1 MPKFMKNINIIGRC
15 AGMFRSDKLKDT
27 GLGACHHSYILAICR
42 NPGISQDE
50 LAREICINKSNVT
63 RHLASLEESG
73 YVERKPSEQDKR
85 VTLVFPT
92 EKALDI
98 LPTVRS
104 VIREWNEYLTEGMD
118 EEELERFA
126 QTLSRIAQRAK
137 EYSERE
143 GTAE

>member
-15 AGMFRSDKLKDT
+15 AGMFRSEKLKET
-27 GLGACHHSYILAICR
+27 GLGACHHSYILAVCR
-42 NPGISQDE
+42 RPGISQDE

-63 RHLASLEESG
+63 RHLAALEESG
-73 YVERKPSEQDKR
+73 YVERRQSEADKR

-92 EKALDI
+92 EKALAI
-98 LPTVRS
+98 LPTVRA
-104 VIREWNEYLTEGMD
+104 VIREWNEFLTEGMD

-126 QTLSRIAQRAK
+126 ATLSRIAERAR

-143 GTAE
+143 GDN

>member
-15 AGMFRSDKLKDT
+15 AGMFRSEKLKET
-27 GLGACHHSYILAICR
+27 GLGACHHSYILAVCR
-42 NPGISQDE
+42 RPGISRDE

-63 RHLASLEESG
+63 RHLAALEESG
-73 YVERKPSEQDKR
+73 YVERRQSGADKR

-92 EKALDI
+92 EKALAI
-98 LPTVRS
+98 LPTVRA
-104 VIREWNEYLTEGMD
+104 VIREWNEFLTEGMD

-126 QTLSRIAQRAK
+126 ATLSRIAERAR

-143 GTAE
+143 ENN

>member
-1 MPKFMKNINIIGRC
+1 
-15 AGMFRSDKLKDT
+15 MFRSDKLKDT
-27 GLGACHHSYILAICR
+27 GLGACHHSYILAVCR

-63 RHLASLEESG
+63 RHLAALEESG

-126 QTLSRIAQRAK
+126 LTLSRIAERARQ
-137 EYSERE
+137 YSERE
-143 GTAE
+143 ENN

>member
-1 MPKFMKNINIIGRC
+1 MSFASNARG
-15 AGMFRSDKLKDT
+15 
-27 GLGACHHSYILAICR
+27 
-42 NPGISQDE
+42 E

-63 RHLASLEESG
+63 RHLAALEESG

-126 QTLSRIAQRAK
+126 LTLSRIAERARQ
-137 EYSERE
+137 YSERE
-143 GTAE
+143 ENN

>member
-27 GLGACHHSYILAICR
+27 GLGACHHSYILAVCR

-63 RHLASLEESG
+63 RHLAALEESG

-126 QTLSRIAQRAK
+126 LTLSRIAERARQ
-137 EYSERE
+137 YSDRE
-143 GTAE
+143 ENN

>member
-1 MPKFMKNINIIGRC
+1 MKNINIIGRC
-15 AGMFRSDKLKDT
+15 AGIFRSDRLKDT
-27 GLGACHHSYILAICR
+27 GLGACHHSYILAVCR

-63 RHLASLEESG
+63 RHLAALEESG
-73 YVERKPSEQDKR
+73 YVERKPSEHDKR

-92 EKALDI
+92 EKALGI

-104 VIREWNEYLTEGMD
+104 VIKEWNEYLTEGMD

-126 QTLSRIAQRAK
+126 LTLSRIAERARQ
-137 EYSERE
+137 YSERE
-143 GTAE
+143 GND

>member
-15 AGMFRSDKLKDT
+15 AGMFRSEKLKET
-27 GLGACHHSYILAICR
+27 GLGACHHSYILAVCR
-42 NPGISQDE
+42 RPGISQDE

-63 RHLASLEESG
+63 RHLAALEESG
-73 YVERKPSEQDKR
+73 YVERRPSEADKR

-92 EKALDI
+92 EKALAI
-98 LPTVRS
+98 LPTVRA
-104 VIREWNEYLTEGMD
+104 VIREWNEFLTEGMD

-126 QTLSRIAQRAK
+126 ATLSRIAERAR

-143 GTAE
+143 ENN

>member
-15 AGMFRSDKLKDT
+15 AGMFRSEKLKET
-27 GLGACHHSYILAICR
+27 GLGACHHSYILAVCR
-42 NPGISQDE
+42 RPGISQDE

-63 RHLASLEESG
+63 RHLAALEESG
-73 YVERKPSEQDKR
+73 YVERRQSEADKR

-92 EKALDI
+92 EKALAI
-98 LPTVRS
+98 LPTVRA
-104 VIREWNEYLTEGMD
+104 VIREWNEFLTEGMD

-126 QTLSRIAQRAK
+126 ATLSRIAERAR

-143 GTAE
+143 GGN

>member
-15 AGMFRSDKLKDT
+15 AGMFRSEKLKET
-27 GLGACHHSYILAICR
+27 GLGACHHSYILAVCR
-42 NPGISQDE
+42 RPGISQDE

-63 RHLASLEESG
+63 RHLAALEESG
-73 YVERKPSEQDKR
+73 YVERRQSEADKR

-92 EKALDI
+92 EKALAI
-98 LPTVRS
+98 LPTVRA
-104 VIREWNEYLTEGMD
+104 VIREWNELLTEGMD

-126 QTLSRIAQRAK
+126 ATLSRIAERAR

-143 GTAE
+143 ENN

>member
-27 GLGACHHSYILAICR
+27 GLGACHHSYILAVCR

-63 RHLASLEESG
+63 RHLAALEESG

-126 QTLSRIAQRAK
+126 LTLSRIAERARQ
-137 EYSERE
+137 YSERE
-143 GTAE
+143 ENN